1 MRVEIS
7 MQNVANLV
15 CKRKGT
21 ISGSEGSIDV
31 TGLPSGV
38 YTFSTAMDGKPCVA
52 KLTKYAG
59 AVRRVRH

>member
-7 MQNVANLV
+7 TQNVANLV

-38 YTFSTAMDGKPCVA
+38 YTFSTTVDGKPCAVKWA
-52 KLTKYAG
+52 K
-59 AVRRVRH
+59 

>member
-38 YTFSTAMDGKPCVA
+38 YTFSTTVDGKPCAV
-52 KLTKYAG
+52 KWTK
-59 AVRRVRH
+59 